1 MNGIWGTVCDDNWG
15 VADAKVAC
23 REVGYPVP
31 SEFDMVIFLHSIS
44 KQKVLCINHLAY
56 DVYRPNSVY
65 RCCIWARES
74 TYIVE

>member
-23 REVGYPVP
+23 RKVGYPVP
-31 SEFDMVIFLHSIS
+31 SEFDRIILYQNRMWFVLIIWFMMCIYRS
-44 KQKVLCINHLAY
+44 K
-56 DVYRPNSVY
+56 SVY
-65 RCCIWARES
+65 RCWARES